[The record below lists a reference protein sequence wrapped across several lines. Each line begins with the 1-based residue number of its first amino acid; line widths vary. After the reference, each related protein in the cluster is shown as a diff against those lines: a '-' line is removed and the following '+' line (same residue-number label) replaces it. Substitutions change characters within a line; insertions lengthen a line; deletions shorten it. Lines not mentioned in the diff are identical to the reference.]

1 MTITLAIDRYDR
13 LMPFHDGSVEVPAGL
28 DLKVFQIGQ
37 ETHLRDGANR
47 HVRMLQNGEF
57 DAAEVSLSS
66 YIAACA
72 RGLPFTA
79 IPVFPRRLFSL
90 GQVFVRRDSIYSH
103 PRELNGRRIGLQ
115 SFQTTLAVLAKGD
128 LESEYDLDL
137 KSVRWMTRKTDTI
150 TNATSKHL
158 TIEAMPTG
166 TSMARALEEGMV
178 DAIFYSRTPWNQS
191 HSTGPI
197 RRLFANPQEEE
208 RRYFAKHG
216 YWPIMHVIALKKASV
231 AKDPSLPIKLM
242 HAFESAHKISAA
254 YLDDPGAS
262 QLAWTKY
269 AREEEARLLGTNLWP
284 LGIAAN
290 RSNLERFID
299 YSFEQ
304 GIIDKRISIEDM
316 FHLSIHGA

>member
-13 LMPFHDGSVEVPAGL
+13 LMPFHDGSIEVPANL

-47 HVRMLQNGEF
+47 HVRMLQDGEF

-66 YIAACA
+66 FIAACA
-72 RGLPFTA
+72 RGFPFTA

-90 GQVFVRRDSIYSH
+90 GQVFVRRDSTYSH
-103 PRELNGRRIGLQ
+103 PRDLNGRRIGLQ

-128 LESEYDLDL
+128 MESEYDLDL
-137 KSVRWMTRKTDTI
+137 KSVRWITRKKDTI
-150 TNATSKHL
+150 TNATPRHF
-158 TIEAMPTG
+158 TIDAMPTG
-166 TSMARALEEGMV
+166 TSMAQALEDGIV
-178 DAIFYSRTPWNQS
+178 DAIFYSRTPWKQA
-191 HSTGPI
+191 HSTGPV

-208 RRYFAKHG
+208 RHYFSKHG
-216 YWPIMHVIALKKASV
+216 YWPIMHVIAIKNASI

-269 AREEEARLLGTNLWP
+269 AREKEVGMLGTNLWP
-284 LGIAAN
+284 LGISAN

-299 YSFEQ
+299 YAYRQ
-304 GIIDKRISIEDM
+304 GIIDRSLSVEEM
-316 FHLSIHGA
+316 FDSSTHLS